1 MRTILVLRH
10 AKSSWSD
17 PDLSDHDRPLNK
29 RGKQDAPRIG
39 ELMRFEELLPDI
51 ILTSSAKRA
60 VMTAKLVIESSG
72 YEGDLVVSRDLY
84 AHYPEAY
91 VEQLRTLDTR
101 YQCAMVVGH
110 NTGVEELV
118 DVLTG
123 EWTRMTTAAMAH
135 IQMPID
141 RWEDLGESDY
151 GVLVKVWR
159 PKELSDLSK
168 I

>member
-1 MRTILVLRH
+1 
-10 AKSSWSD
+10 
-17 PDLSDHDRPLNK
+17 
-29 RGKQDAPRIG
+29 
-39 ELMRFEELLPDI
+39 MRFEELLPDI

-91 VEQLRTLDTR
+91 VEQLQTLDTR

-110 NTGVEELV
+110 NPGIEELV

-135 IQMPID
+135 IQMPIN
-141 RWEDLGESDY
+141 RWEDLGESDH

-168 I
+168 V